1 MRSLAWTFVVGALG
15 CGNSVAGFPMAT
27 SDGSET
33 GRGSSE
39 GGPGTSSSSTATD
52 EGGTSNGSTAHAD
65 TSSETSSSSGDG
77 TKFDLGIT
85 ADVPADSCGGGGK
98 GNGTPDF
105 SYAWIA
111 NGCLSFESNCPHS
124 SVSKIDTHNLVEV
137 ARYKTRADG
146 NGNPSRTSVNLNG
159 DMAVANRLGGG
170 VTMIRARLED
180 CPDPTNTST
189 GPDDVKEWQDGCI
202 GWHTPTS
209 YLSQRP
215 IAWTQGTFNHATCRW
230 DDALVW
236 VSGTTPEG
244 EIEVIQLDGETGV
257 LIDSVII
264 EGLGTGY
271 LGMGLYGGAVD
282 GDGDFWGNQLGDPA
296 GDFGSLVRVKLS
308 DMAFDTWPSPIPGYG
323 MTVDGMGRAWICAG
337 QTARFDPVS
346 ELFTVGE
353 GNPDGGSGCMEDGNG
368 AIWIAGRSI
377 VGVDLESMNVIAS
390 YLVPT
395 IAGDVDTGYT
405 RGISFDYEGYI
416 WSPAHWANRAYR
428 VDPGTG
434 EFEYVDGLQ
443 FPYTYSDMTGFA
455 LSNAGTPAG

>member
-1 MRSLAWTFVVGALG
+1 MRLLAFTMVAVSAG
-15 CGNSVAGFPMAT
+15 CGSSVPGFPM
-27 SDGSET
+27 GSGSGES
-33 GRGSSE
+33 GPSSE
-39 GGPGTSSSSTATD
+39 SSGSGTTGTTTGMQEESGPTTVTTTASNDSADASSSSTTQ
-52 EGGTSNGSTAHAD
+52 EF
-65 TSSETSSSSGDG
+65 
-77 TKFDLGIT
+77 KFDLGVV
-85 ADVPADSCGGGGK
+85 ADVPHDQCDS
-98 GNGTPDF
+98 GNGDGTPSF

-111 NGCLSFESNCPHS
+111 NGCLSFESNCPNS
-124 SVSKIDTHNLVEV
+124 AVSKIDTHSLVEV

-146 NGNPSRTSVNLNG
+146 MGNPSRTSVNLNG

-189 GPDDVKEWQDGCI
+189 GPDDVKPWQDGCI
-202 GWHTPTS
+202 EWFTPTD

-257 LIDSVII
+257 LVDSVII

-282 GDGDFWGNQLGDPA
+282 GEGNFWGNQLGDPA

-323 MTVDGMGRAWICAG
+323 MTVDGMGRAWICSG
-337 QTARFDPVS
+337 QTARFDPVA

-368 AIWIAGRSI
+368 SIWIAGRSI
-377 VGVDLESMNVIAS
+377 VAVDLEDMNVVAS

-395 IAGDVDTGYT
+395 INGDVDTGYT

-428 VDPGTG
+428 VDPGSG
-434 EFEYVDGLQ
+434 EFEYVEGLD

-455 LSNAGTPAG
+455 LSNAGSPAG